1 MYTLCDVSDFV
12 LAQRR
17 EVCDEPAMTK
27 TSSVAGPR
35 SRRLFAAAK
44 QRIPGGVNS
53 PVRAFNRLGGSPPVI
68 VQGKGAYLTDADGRR
83 YIDYVLSWGPLIL
96 GHAHPKVVRAVQQA
110 AAKGLSFG
118 ASTPSETE
126 LATLI
131 CKALPGMDQLRLVSS
146 GTEATMSALRLA
158 RAATG
163 RDIIVK
169 CDGCYH
175 GHADYLLVAAGSGC
189 ATLNQ
194 PDSAGVPVSFAAHTI
209 SVPYNDVAAMER
221 VFRKNRGRI
230 AAIIIEPVAGHM
242 GLILPKA
249 GYLKSLRELCDAH
262 GTLLVFDEVMT
273 GFRTAWGGYQ
283 RLCQVQPDLTCLG
296 KVVGGGMPVGAYGGR
311 RDLMAHLAPV
321 GNCYQA
327 GTLSGNPIS
336 VAAGLATLKQ
346 VAKTNFYPQ
355 QAAKVTRLLTG
366 LRDLA
371 AKRTIPIQFA
381 QSGTMWGFFFSEK
394 PVFSFADA
402 LQSDTKRWQKFCL
415 AMYRNGVYLAP
426 SPFEAAF
433 WSSAHGAAEI
443 RQTLQAAAQAFDA
456 C

>member
-1 MYTLCDVSDFV
+1 M
-12 LAQRR
+12 
-17 EVCDEPAMTK
+17 
-27 TSSVAGPR
+27 
-35 SRRLFAAAK
+35 
-44 QRIPGGVNS
+44 
-53 PVRAFNRLGGSPPVI
+53 
-68 VQGKGAYLTDADGRR
+68 
-83 YIDYVLSWGPLIL
+83 LSWGPLIL

-230 AAIIIEPVAGHM
+230 AAIIIEPVAGNM

-355 QAAKVTRLLTG
+355 QAAKLTRLLTG

-371 AKRTIPIQFA
+371 AKRNIPIQFA